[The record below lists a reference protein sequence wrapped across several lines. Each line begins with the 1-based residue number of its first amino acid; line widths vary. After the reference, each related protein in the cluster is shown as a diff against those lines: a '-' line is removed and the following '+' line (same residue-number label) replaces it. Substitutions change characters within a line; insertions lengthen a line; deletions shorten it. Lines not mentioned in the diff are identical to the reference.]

1 MGLRRVGS
9 GASEKNIGRR
19 EERSREIG
27 SGAVRDELLRGL
39 YCGRL
44 RPGDRVP
51 SVRRMADR
59 TGLNPK
65 TVHRHYREL
74 ADAGFLRLREGSGTY
89 LSDSVALP
97 EGRAPAVEQLMQA
110 ADAAR
115 AEARKLGVTEAQL
128 GGFLAELDPERW
140 LSRRLAVVE
149 CNEEQIGLISLD
161 LASRLGC
168 MIRPVL
174 LSSLR
179 DGRPV
184 DWDGVDGV
192 VTTDCHRDEVQH
204 LIEHRE
210 IPLYRIALTEDFAR
224 VLAARARRGP
234 LVMVVR
240 DERFDPIFKQF
251 LRTIG
256 YGAEVTGAISVATPG
271 TLRRSLVRAGSGSLY
286 ISPTVASEIDE
297 PRIDRFDP
305 VRPGPYLTEDSVRRM
320 RLEVA
325 WHALVRPE
333 SESPSA

>member
-1 MGLRRVGS
+1 MGLRRVEG
-9 GASEKNIGRR
+9 GATKKIANR
-19 EERSREIG
+19 EDASRENG
-27 SGAVRDELLRGL
+27 PGLVRDELLRAL

-89 LSDSVALP
+89 LADAVSAHA
-97 EGRAPAVEQLMQA
+97 RAPAVEQLMQA
-110 ADAAR
+110 AETVR
-115 AEARKLGVTEAQL
+115 GEARKLGVTEAQL

-140 LSRRLAVVE
+140 LSKRLAVVE

-161 LASRLGC
+161 LVSRLGC
-168 MIRPVL
+168 RIRPVM
-174 LSSLR
+174 LSALR
-179 DGRPV
+179 DDRPV

-204 LIEHRE
+204 LIEHRDV
-210 IPLYRIALTEDFAR
+210 PLYRIALTEDFAR

-256 YGAEVTGAISVATPG
+256 YDAEVTGAIAIATPE
-271 TLRRSLVRAGSGSLY
+271 TLKRTLVRAGTGSLY
-286 ISPTVASEIDE
+286 ISPTVANEVDDPRTKRFE
-297 PRIDRFDP
+297 P
-305 VRPGPYLTEDSVRRM
+305 VVPGPYLTEDSVCRV

-325 WHALVRPE
+325 WHALHRST
-333 SESPSA
+333 SESRLL